1 MCDNSTSMET
11 EGNFCSRLYAGWCGK
26 EFFAEILG
34 TFLMMASL
42 SPHIPLPLVHDV
54 PFFLS
59 SSL

>member
-42 SPHIPLPLVHDV
+42 SPHIPLPLG
-54 PFFLS
+54 P
-59 SSL
+59 